1 MVQQWMNNVGVT
13 CVAPKAEICKRKHY
27 RVTQI
32 TMRNLMLVSH
42 VSLNVAGATNSA
54 AIWLKTN
61 PVLALVA
68 ATEAGVCN

>member
-1 MVQQWMNNVGVT
+1 MNDVGVT

-32 TMRNLMLVSH
+32 TVRNLMLVRH
-42 VSLNVAGATNSA
+42 VPLNVAGATNSA
-54 AIWLKTN
+54 AIGLKTN
-61 PVLALVA
+61 PVFTFVA